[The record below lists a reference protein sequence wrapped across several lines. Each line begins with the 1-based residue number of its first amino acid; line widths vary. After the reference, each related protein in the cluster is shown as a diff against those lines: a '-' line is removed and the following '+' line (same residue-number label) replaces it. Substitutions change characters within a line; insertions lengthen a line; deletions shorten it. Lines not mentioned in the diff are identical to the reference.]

1 MKKIF
6 TLAVAALLLAGC
18 AKKDLKTQFLE
29 KAEETTKAIGE
40 AKDAAE
46 YAAAAKEFEKF
57 CKDNEKEFEEI
68 GLDKDEECKKAMI
81 EFATVTLAKGI
92 ELEKSK

>member
-29 KAEETTKAIGE
+29 KAEESTKAIGE

-46 YAAAAKEFEKF
+46 YATAVKDFEKF
-57 CKDNEKEFEEI
+57 CKDNEEELKKA
-68 GLDKDEECKKAMI
+68 GLEEDEECKKAAM

-92 ELEKSK
+92 GLKKSK